1 MNIHWVLII
10 LQDYAKSFTYIS
22 SLNSPQAYEVDTII

>member
-1 MNIHWVLII
+1 MNIHWVLMF
-10 LQDYAKSFTYIS
+10 QDYAKSFTYIS